1 MQLKLRG
8 RTGTLWE
15 GAFKVSHRLQQRIGL
30 PALGRWLLS
39 AKPGAQSVQ
48 APPQFPPQLVEG
60 LQGKGQA
67 QLLRRRFEREPG

>member
-8 RTGTLWE
+8 RTGTHWE
-15 GAFKVSHRLQQRIGL
+15 GAFKVSHGLHQRIGL

-39 AKPGAQSVQ
+39 AKPRAQSVQ
-48 APPQFPPQLVEG
+48 AAPQFLPQLVEG

-67 QLLRRRFEREPG
+67 RRRQNTSI